1 MTSVIMTS
9 GIHHI
14 TAITRKIQANVDFYA
29 GFLGLR
35 LVKRTAGYEDADQ
48 LHLFYGDAAAS
59 PGSLVT
65 FLAWEDGSPG
75 RVGLGQP
82 SEIAFAIRPEAIG
95 FWLTRALTHNV
106 ALTGPAQEFGEP
118 VLRFKDPDGIIVKLV
133 GEAGVEGPAPHVTK
147 EIAAADAIQ
156 RIRGATILSEKPAGT
171 AAFIAGHFGFR
182 TVAEANGIVR
192 LAGGAGDVLDIR
204 NASGFWTAAPGTGTI
219 DHIALRA
226 PDRPA
231 VEAAAERL
239 EREGAGDTNMH
250 DRTYFYSLY
259 VREPGGS
266 LVEYATDGPGM
277 TVDEPLETLGTRL
290 FVPKHFRADPDD
302 VRARLP
308 QFSLPGDERMSERDL
323 PFIHRLHRP
332 EAPDGTAVVLLH
344 GTGGNET
351 SLLPFGARLA
361 PNAVLLSPR
370 GRSSDEGYPRFFRRL
385 TAVTFDQKDIVAEA
399 EAFAAF
405 MEGANAAY
413 GLDPEKTLF
422 VGYSNGANM
431 IGAVMLLHP
440 GIIRNAVLLRGMN
453 VLETVPATDMPGANV
468 LMLSGKADPYGRFA
482 GDLERLLAARGAR
495 VEHRLLP
502 AGHDIGSADLELAR
516 AYRERII
523 G

>member
-1 MTSVIMTS
+1 MTS

-29 GFLGLR
+29 GFLGLK

-95 FWLTRALTHNV
+95 FWLTRALTHNI

-118 VLRFKDPDGIIVKLV
+118 VLRLKDPDGIIVKLV
-133 GEAGVEGPAPHVTK
+133 GEAGVEGPAPNVTK

-156 RIRGATILSEKPAGT
+156 RLRGATILSEKPAAT

-182 TVAEANGIVR
+182 AVAEANGILR
-192 LAGGAGDVLDIR
+192 LAGGAGDVIDIR

-219 DHIALRA
+219 DHVALRA

-231 VEAAAERL
+231 VEAAAARL
-239 EREGAGDTNMH
+239 AREGAGDTNMH

-290 FVPKHFRADPDD
+290 FVPKHFRADPED

-308 QFSLPGDERMSERDL
+308 QFSLPGEERMSERDL
-323 PFIHRLHRP
+323 PFIHRVHRP
-332 EAPDGTAVVLLH
+332 QTPDGTAVVLLH

-370 GRSSDEGYPRFFRRL
+370 GRSNDEGYPRFFRRL
-385 TAVTFDQKDIVAEA
+385 TAVTFDQKDIVGEA
-399 EAFAAF
+399 AAFAAF

-440 GIIRNAVLLRGMN
+440 GIVRNAVLLRGMN
-453 VLETVPATDMPGANV
+453 VLESMPAAGTPEKANV
-468 LMLSGKADPYGRFA
+468 LMLSGEADPYGRFA
-482 GDLERLLAARGAR
+482 GDLERLLAARGVS

-502 AGHDIGSADLELAR
+502 AGHDIGPADLELAK
-516 AYRERII
+516 AYKERVI

>member
-1 MTSVIMTS
+1 MTS

-59 PGSLVT
+59 PGSLIT

-82 SEIAFAIRPEAIG
+82 SEIALAIRPEAIG
-95 FWLTRALTHNV
+95 FWLTRALTRNI
-106 ALTGPAQEFGEP
+106 AMTGPAQEFGEP
-118 VLRFKDPDGIIVKLV
+118 VLRLKDPDGIIVKLV
-133 GEAGVEGPAPHVTK
+133 GQAGVEGPAPHVTK
-147 EIAAADAIQ
+147 DIAAGDAIQ
-156 RIRGATILSEKPAGT
+156 RIRGATILSEKPAET
-171 AAFIAGHFGFR
+171 AGFIAGHFGFR
-182 TVAEANGIVR
+182 PVAETDGVTR
-192 LAGGAGDVLDIR
+192 LAGEAGDVLDIR
-204 NASGFWTAAPGTGTI
+204 NAGGFWTSAPGIGTI
-219 DHIALRA
+219 DHVALRA
-226 PDRPA
+226 PDRAA
-231 VEAAAERL
+231 VEAIAGRLAAEA
-239 EREGAGDTNMH
+239 AGDTNMH

-290 FVPKHFRADPDD
+290 FVPRHFRADPDD

-308 QFSLPGDERMSERDL
+308 QFSLPGEERMTERDL
-323 PFIHRLHRP
+323 PFIHRVHRP
-332 EAPDGTAVVLLH
+332 ENPDGTAVVLLH

-361 PNAVLLSPR
+361 PDALLLSPR
-370 GRSSDEGYPRFFRRL
+370 GRSTDEGYPRFFRRL
-385 TAVTFDQKDIVAEA
+385 TAVTFDQKDIVQEA

-413 GLDPEKTLF
+413 GLDPDKTLF

-431 IGAVMLLHP
+431 IGAIMLLHP
-440 GIIRNAVLLRGMN
+440 GLIRNAVLLRGMN
-453 VLETVPATDMPGANV
+453 VLETVPQADLAGANV
-468 LMLSGKADPYGRFA
+468 LMVTGRSDPYGRYA
-482 GDLERLLAARGAR
+482 GELEAALTAAGATVESELLA
-495 VEHRLLP
+495 
-502 AGHDIGSADLELAR
+502 AGHDIGMADLELAK
-516 AYRERII
+516 AYRERVI

>member
-1 MTSVIMTS
+1 MQS

-14 TAITRKIQANVDFYA
+14 TGITRKVQANVDFYA
-29 GFLGLR
+29 GFLGLK
-35 LVKRTAGYEDADQ
+35 LVKRTAGFEDADQ

-59 PGSLVT
+59 PGSLIT

-82 SEIAFAIRPEAIG
+82 AEIALAIRPEAIG
-95 FWLTRALTHNV
+95 FWLTRALTKNV
-106 ALTGPAQEFGEP
+106 AMTGPAQEFGEP
-118 VLRFKDPDGIIVKLV
+118 VLRLKDPDGIIVKLV
-133 GEAGVEGPAPHVTK
+133 GEAGVEGVAPHVTK
-147 EIAAADAIQ
+147 DIAAGDAIQ
-156 RIRGATILSEKPAGT
+156 RIRGATIFSEKPAET
-171 AAFIAGHFGFR
+171 AAFIGGHFGFR
-182 TVAEANGIVR
+182 KVAEANGVTR
-192 LAGGAGDVLDIR
+192 LAGDAGDILDIR
-204 NASGFWTAAPGTGTI
+204 DASGFWTSAPGTGTI

-226 PDRPA
+226 PDRAA
-231 VEAAAERL
+231 VEAAAARL
-239 EREGAGDTNMH
+239 AAEEAGDVNMH

-277 TVDEPLETLGTRL
+277 AIDEPPEALGRRL
-290 FVPKHFRADPDD
+290 FVPKHFGADPED

-308 QFSLPGDERMSERDL
+308 QFSLPGEERMTERDL
-323 PFIHRLHRP
+323 PFIHRVHRP

-361 PNAVLLSPR
+361 PAAVLLSPR
-370 GRSSDEGYPRFFRRL
+370 GRSADEGYPRFFRRI
-385 TAVTFDQKDIVAEA
+385 TATTFDQKDIAGEA

-413 GLDPEKTLF
+413 GLDPAKTLF

-453 VLETVPATDMPGANV
+453 VLETVPPADLSDANV
-468 LMLSGKADPYGRFA
+468 LMVSGQSDPYGRFA
-482 GDLERLLAARGAR
+482 GDLEALLRTAGAKVENKLLA
-495 VEHRLLP
+495 
-502 AGHDIGSADLELAR
+502 AGHDIGAADLDLAK
-516 AYRERII
+516 AYKERII

>member
-1 MTSVIMTS
+1 MTS

-14 TAITRKIQANVDFYA
+14 TGITRKIQANVDFYA

-95 FWLTRALTHNV
+95 FWLTRALTQNI
-106 ALTGPAQEFGEP
+106 AMTGPAQEFGEP
-118 VLRFKDPDGIIVKLV
+118 VLRLKDPDGIIVKLV

-147 EIAAADAIQ
+147 DIAAGDAIQ
-156 RIRGATILSEKPAGT
+156 RIRGATILSERPAET
-171 AAFIAGHFGFR
+171 AAFIGGHFGFR
-182 TVAEANGIVR
+182 RAAEADGIVR
-192 LAGGAGDVLDIR
+192 LAGDAGDVLDIR
-204 NASGFWTAAPGTGTI
+204 DASGFWTSAPGTGTI
-219 DHIALRA
+219 DHVALRA
-226 PDRPA
+226 PDRAA
-231 VEAAAERL
+231 VEAAAGRL
-239 EREGAGDTNMH
+239 AAEDAGDTNMH

-266 LVEYATDGPGM
+266 LVEYATDAPGM

-290 FVPKHFRADPDD
+290 FVPQHFRADPDD

-308 QFSLPGDERMSERDL
+308 QFSLPGEERMSERDL
-323 PFIHRLHRP
+323 PFIHRVHRP
-332 EAPDGTAVVLLH
+332 ENPDGTAVVLLH

-370 GRSSDEGYPRFFRRL
+370 GRSMDEGYPRFFRRL
-385 TAVTFDQKDIVAEA
+385 TAVTFDQKELASEA
-399 EAFAAF
+399 EAFAVF

-431 IGAVMLLHP
+431 IGAVMLQHP

-453 VLETVPATDMPGANV
+453 VLETVPAADLSGANV
-468 LMLSGKADPYGRFA
+468 LMVSGEADPYGRYA
-482 GDLERLLAARGAR
+482 GDLEAHLAAAGAT
-495 VEHRLLP
+495 VEHKLLT
-502 AGHDIGSADLELAR
+502 AGHDIGIADLDLAK
-516 AYRERII
+516 AYKERVV

>member
-1 MTSVIMTS
+1 MTS

-14 TAITRKIQANVDFYA
+14 TALTRKIQANVDFYA

-59 PGSLVT
+59 PGSLIT

-75 RVGLGQP
+75 RVGHGQP
-82 SEIAFAIRPEAIG
+82 SEIALAVRPEAIG
-95 FWLTRALTHNV
+95 FWLTRALTYGI
-106 ALTGPAQEFGEP
+106 AASGPAQEFGEP
-118 VLRFKDPDGIIVKLV
+118 VLRLKDPDGIIVKLV
-133 GEAGVEGPAPHVTK
+133 GEADVAGPAPHATTD
-147 EIAAADAIQ
+147 IAAADAIQ
-156 RIRGATILSEKPAGT
+156 RIRGATVLSEKPAAT
-171 AAFIAGHFGFR
+171 AAFIIKHFGFR

-192 LAGGAGDVLDIR
+192 LAGDAGDVLDIR
-204 NASGFWTAAPGTGTI
+204 NAGGFWTAAPGTGTI

-226 PDRPA
+226 PDRTA
-231 VEAAAERL
+231 VEAVAGRL
-239 EREGAGDTNMH
+239 AGEDAGETNMH
-250 DRTYFYSLY
+250 DRNYFYSLY

-266 LVEYATDGPGM
+266 LLEYATDGPGM
-277 TVDEPLETLGTRL
+277 TVDEPLETLGTQL

-308 QFSLPGDERMSERDL
+308 QFSLPGEERMPERDL
-323 PFIHRLHRP
+323 PFIHRVHRP
-332 EAPDGTAVVLLH
+332 ENPDGTAVVLLH

-351 SLLPFGARLA
+351 SLLPFGVRLA

-370 GRSSDEGYPRFFRRL
+370 GRSVDEGHPRFFRRL
-385 TAVTFDQKDIVAEA
+385 SMTTFDQKDIVGEA

-405 MEGANAAY
+405 MDGANAAY
-413 GLDPEKTLF
+413 GLDPDKTLF

-431 IGAVMLLHP
+431 IGAIMLLHP

-453 VLETVPATDMPGANV
+453 VLESVPPTDLPGAKV
-468 LMLSGKADPYGRFA
+468 LMLSGQSDPYGRYA
-482 GDLERLLAARGAR
+482 GELERHLSARGAA

-502 AGHDIGSADLELAR
+502 AGHEIGGADLELAK
-516 AYRERII
+516 AYKERII

>member
-1 MTSVIMTS
+1 MTS

-14 TAITRKIQANVDFYA
+14 TAITRKIQANVDFYV

-59 PGSLVT
+59 PGSLIT

-82 SEIAFAIRPEAIG
+82 SEIALAIRPEAIG

-106 ALTGPAQEFGEP
+106 AMTGPAQEFGEP

-133 GEAGVEGPAPHVTK
+133 GEADVSGPASHVTRD
-147 EIAAADAIQ
+147 IAAGDAIQ
-156 RIRGATILSEKPAGT
+156 RIRGATILSEKPAET
-171 AAFIAGHFGFR
+171 TAFIGGHFGFR
-182 TVAEANGIVR
+182 KVAEADGVIR
-192 LAGGAGDVLDIR
+192 LAGEAGDVLDIR
-204 NASGFWTAAPGTGTI
+204 NASGFWTSAPGTGTI

-226 PDRPA
+226 PDRA
-231 VEAAAERL
+231 SVEAMAGRLAAED
-239 EREGAGDTNMH
+239 AGDTNMH
-250 DRTYFYSLY
+250 DRSYFYSLY

-277 TVDEPLETLGTRL
+277 TVDEPLETLGHTL
-290 FVPKHFRADPDD
+290 FIPKHFRADPED

-323 PFIHRLHRP
+323 PFIHRVHRP
-332 EAPDGTAVVLLH
+332 ENPDGTAVVLLH

-361 PNAVLLSPR
+361 PNAVLVSPR
-370 GRSSDEGYPRFFRRL
+370 GRSVDEGHPRFFRRL
-385 TAVTFDQKDIVAEA
+385 SMTTFDQKDIVSEA
-399 EAFAAF
+399 EAFVAF

-413 GLDPEKTLF
+413 GLDPDKTLF

-453 VLETVPATDMPGANV
+453 VLESVPATDLPGTNV
-468 LMLSGKADPYGRFA
+468 LMASGQSDPYGRFA
-482 GDLERLLAARGAR
+482 GDLERHLKARGAT
-495 VEHRLLP
+495 VEHRLLA
-502 AGHDIGSADLELAR
+502 AGHEIGGADLELAK
-516 AYRERII
+516 AYRERVI

>member
-1 MTSVIMTS
+1 MTS

-14 TAITRKIQANVDFYA
+14 TAITRKIQANVDFYM

-59 PGSLVT
+59 PGSLIT

-82 SEIAFAIRPEAIG
+82 SEIALAIRPEAIG
-95 FWLTRALTHNV
+95 FWLTRALTHNI
-106 ALTGPAQEFGEP
+106 AMTGPAQEFGEP
-118 VLRFKDPDGIIVKLV
+118 VLRLKDPDGIIVKLV
-133 GEAGVEGPAPHVTK
+133 GEAGVEGPAPFVTK
-147 EIAAADAIQ
+147 DIAAADAIQ
-156 RIRGATILSEKPAGT
+156 RIRGATILSERPAET
-171 AAFIAGHFGFR
+171 AAFIGGHFGFR
-182 TVAEANGIVR
+182 KVAEADGVTR
-192 LAGGAGDVLDIR
+192 LAGEAGDVLDIR
-204 NASGFWTAAPGTGTI
+204 NASGFWTSAPGTGTI

-226 PDRPA
+226 PDRAA
-231 VEAAAERL
+231 VEAM
-239 EREGAGDTNMH
+239 AGKLATEDTGDVNMH

-259 VREPGGS
+259 IREPGGS

-277 TVDEPLETLGTRL
+277 TIDEPLEHLGDKL
-290 FVPKHFRADPDD
+290 FVPKHFRADPED

-308 QFSLPGDERMSERDL
+308 QFSLPGDERMTERDL
-323 PFIHRLHRP
+323 PFIHRVHRP
-332 EAPDGTAVVLLH
+332 ENPDGTAVVLLH

-370 GRSSDEGYPRFFRRL
+370 GRSADEGYPRFFRRL
-385 TAVTFDQKDIVAEA
+385 TAVTFDQKDIVNEA
-399 EAFAAF
+399 EAFVSF

-440 GIIRNAVLLRGMN
+440 GVIRNAVLLRGMN
-453 VLETVPATDMPGANV
+453 VLEDVPATDLPGANV
-468 LMLSGKADPYGRFA
+468 LMVSGQSDPYGRFA
-482 GDLERLLAARGAR
+482 GDLERHLKARGAS
-495 VEHRLLP
+495 VEHELLA
-502 AGHDIGSADLELAR
+502 AGHDIGSADAQLAK
-516 AYRERII
+516 AYKERII

>member
-1 MTSVIMTS
+1 MVS

-14 TAITRKIQANVDFYA
+14 TAITRKIQANVDFYV

-48 LHLFYGDAAAS
+48 LHLLYGDAAAS

-82 SEIAFAIRPEAIG
+82 AEIAFSIKPEAIG
-95 FWLTRALTHNV
+95 FWLTRALTRNI
-106 ALTGPAQEFGEP
+106 ATSGPAQEFGEP
-118 VLRFKDPDGIIVKLV
+118 VLRLKDPDGIIVKLV
-133 GEAGVEGPAPHVTK
+133 GEADVEGPAPHVTK
-147 EIAAADAIQ
+147 EITAADAVQ
-156 RIRGATILSEKPAGT
+156 RIRGATIFSEKPAET
-171 AAFIAGHFGFR
+171 AVFIASHFGYR
-182 TVAEANGIVR
+182 TVAAANGITR
-192 LAGGAGDVLDIR
+192 LAGDAADVLDIR
-204 NASGFWTAAPGTGTI
+204 DASGFWTSAPGTGTI

-231 VEAAAERL
+231 VEAVAARL
-239 EREGAGDTNMH
+239 AAEGAGDTNMH

-266 LVEYATDGPGM
+266 LIEYATDGPGM
-277 TVDEPLETLGTRL
+277 TIDEPLEALGETL
-290 FVPKHFRADPDD
+290 FVPRHFRADPDD

-308 QFSLPGDERMSERDL
+308 QFSLPGEERMTERDL
-323 PFIHRLHRP
+323 PFIHRVHRP
-332 EAPDGTAVVLLH
+332 ENPDGTAVVLLH
-344 GTGGNET
+344 GTGGNEA

-361 PNAVLLSPR
+361 PGAVLLSPR
-370 GRSSDEGYPRFFRRL
+370 GRSVDEGYPRFFRRL
-385 TAVTFDQKDIVAEA
+385 TAVTFDQKDIAAEA
-399 EAFAAF
+399 EAFATF

-413 GLDPEKTLF
+413 GLDPDRTLF

-431 IGAVMLLHP
+431 IGAIMLLHP

-453 VLETVPATDMPGANV
+453 VLETVPQADLSGTNV
-468 LMLSGKADPYGRFA
+468 LMVTGRSDPYGAYA
-482 GDLERLLAARGAR
+482 GELEAHLKTAGASVESQVLA
-495 VEHRLLP
+495 
-502 AGHDIGSADLELAR
+502 AGHDIGTADLDVAK
-516 AYRERII
+516 AYRDRLL

>member
-1 MTSVIMTS
+1 MTS

-29 GFLGLR
+29 GFLGLK

-95 FWLTRALTHNV
+95 FWLTRALTHNI

-118 VLRFKDPDGIIVKLV
+118 VLRLKDPDGIIVKLV
-133 GEAGVEGPAPHVTK
+133 GEAGVDGPAPHVTK

-156 RIRGATILSEKPAGT
+156 RLRGATILSEKPAAT

-182 TVAEANGIVR
+182 TVAEANGILR
-192 LAGGAGDVLDIR
+192 LAGGAGDVIDIR

-219 DHIALRA
+219 DHVALRA

-231 VEAAAERL
+231 VEAAAARL
-239 EREGAGDTNMH
+239 AREGAGDTNMH

-277 TVDEPLETLGTRL
+277 TVDEPPETLGTTL
-290 FVPKHFRADPDD
+290 FVPKHFRADPED

-308 QFSLPGDERMSERDL
+308 QFSLPGEERMSERDL
-323 PFIHRLHRP
+323 PFIHRVHRP
-332 EAPDGTAVVLLH
+332 QTPDGTAVVLLH

-385 TAVTFDQKDIVAEA
+385 TAVTFDQKDIVGEA
-399 EAFAAF
+399 AAFAAF

-440 GIIRNAVLLRGMN
+440 GIVRNAVLLRGMN
-453 VLETVPATDMPGANV
+453 VLESMPAAGTPEKANV
-468 LMLSGKADPYGRFA
+468 LMLTGEADPYGRFA
-482 GDLERLLAARGAR
+482 GDLERLLAARGAS

-502 AGHDIGSADLELAR
+502 AGHDIGPADLELAK
-516 AYRERII
+516 AYKERVI

>member
-1 MTSVIMTS
+1 MTS

-29 GFLGLR
+29 GFLGLK

-95 FWLTRALTHNV
+95 FWLTRALTHNI

-118 VLRFKDPDGIIVKLV
+118 VLRLKDPDGIIVKLV

-156 RIRGATILSEKPAGT
+156 RIRGATILSEKPAAT

-182 TVAEANGIVR
+182 TVAEANGILR
-192 LAGGAGDVLDIR
+192 LAGGAGDVIDIR

-219 DHIALRA
+219 DHVALRA

-231 VEAAAERL
+231 VEAAAARL
-239 EREGAGDTNMH
+239 AREGAGDTNMH

-277 TVDEPLETLGTRL
+277 TVDEPPETLGTTL
-290 FVPKHFRADPDD
+290 FVPKHFRADPED

-308 QFSLPGDERMSERDL
+308 QFSLPGEERMSERDL
-323 PFIHRLHRP
+323 PFIHRVHRP
-332 EAPDGTAVVLLH
+332 QTPDGTAVVLLH

-370 GRSSDEGYPRFFRRL
+370 GRSNDEGYPRFFRRL
-385 TAVTFDQKDIVAEA
+385 TAVTFDQKDIVGEA
-399 EAFAAF
+399 AAFAAF

-440 GIIRNAVLLRGMN
+440 GIVRNAVLLRGMN
-453 VLETVPATDMPGANV
+453 VLESMPAAGTPEKANV
-468 LMLSGKADPYGRFA
+468 LMLTGEADPYGRFA
-482 GDLERLLAARGAR
+482 GDLERLLAARGAS

-502 AGHDIGSADLELAR
+502 AGHDIGPADLELAK
-516 AYRERII
+516 AYKERVI